1 MGFDIEKVGSISKI
15 FKINSVDK
23 KREVKETVSIQGG
36 KDELTISQKAVDYA
50 IAAKALKIIKIM
62 PDIREEKINA
72 IKEKMDRDTYKVES
86 KDIAEKMLSKGKP
99 KKA

>member
-15 FKINSVDK
+15 FKINSVGK
-23 KREVKETVSIQGG
+23 KREVKETASIQGG

-50 IAAKALKIIKIM
+50 ITAKALKIIKAM
-62 PDIREEKINA
+62 PDIREEKVNA
-72 IKEKMDRDTYKVES
+72 IKEKIDSGTYKVKG
-86 KDIAEKMLSKGKP
+86 KDIAEKMLSEKTG